1 MAKRAPHEQY
11 AWSQINKQ
19 IGQQLRAYYEAAL
32 SEELPPRLRAAL
44 ENLDQEQ
51 PQRRDERAGSPE
63 QGLRPSAAQE
73 PAKARQ

>member
-1 MAKRAPHEQY
+1 MAKRAPHEHY

-51 PQRRDERAGSPE
+51 PQRGDERAGSPE
-63 QGLRPSAAQE
+63 QGSAAQE

>member
-32 SEELPPRLRAAL
+32 REELPPRLCAAL
-44 ENLDQEQ
+44 KKLDEEPPEASTAQPSLIRDIEN
-51 PQRRDERAGSPE
+51 
-63 QGLRPSAAQE
+63 
-73 PAKARQ
+73 